1 MRTDRRTMVTSANAP
16 RFRRRFLA
24 LLALVL
30 ALSVTGGAVA
40 YFTGQAGSA
49 TTQASVGGNGA
60 WAVTFTGTS
69 GTMYPGAGSSTLNY
83 QVQNGGSGY
92 QQLQSV
98 AATVVADGSGNIE
111 QNGVSKSGCLASWF
125 TATNNGPSGMPLD
138 LGPGATTTG
147 SVTVTMSD
155 SGTNQNVCENVT
167 PDVKVSAS

>member
-1 MRTDRRTMVTSANAP
+1 MGIDRQIVGTSASSH
-16 RFRRRFLA
+16 RFRKR
-24 LLALVL
+24 LLALVAL
-30 ALSVTGGAVA
+30 VAALSVTGAAVA

-49 TTQASVGGNGA
+49 TGQASVGGNGA
-60 WAVTFTGTS
+60 WTVTFTGTS
-69 GTMYPGAGSSTLNY
+69 GTMYPGAGSSMLNY
-83 QVQNGGSGY
+83 QVQNGGSGN
-92 QQLQSV
+92 QSLQSV
-98 AATVVADGSGNIE
+98 TATVVADGSGNVE

>member
-1 MRTDRRTMVTSANAP
+1 MGTDRRTTETSANP
-16 RFRRRFLA
+16 RRFRRR
-24 LLALVL
+24 LLALVAL
-30 ALSVTGGAVA
+30 VVTLSVTGAAVA

-60 WAVTFTGTS
+60 WTVTFTGTT
-69 GTMYPGAGSSTLNY
+69 GTMYPGAGSSTLSY

-98 AATVVADGSGNIE
+98 AATVVADISGNIE
-111 QNGVSKSGCLASWF
+111 QNGVSKAGCLASWF
-125 TATNNGPSGMPLD
+125 TATNSGPAGMPLD
-138 LGPGATTTG
+138 LAPAATATG

-155 SGTNQNVCENVT
+155 SGTNQNVCQNVT